1 MSESEDFFGNA
12 KKELEAYIENRILL
26 AKMQVTQKLSHKMA
40 SVVVITLL
48 STIFAFAL
56 VFGGIMAAYYLTDL
70 TGSLVKGFGY
80 VAAFFL
86 GLLFIIVL
94 FRKKLAAV
102 VVDAL
107 IKNLFK

>member
-12 KKELEAYIENRILL
+12 KKELEAYIANRMLL
-26 AKMQVTQKLSHKMA
+26 AKMELTQKLSHKMA

-48 STIFAFAL
+48 STLFAFAL

-86 GLLFIIVL
+86 GLFLIVVL
-94 FRKKLAAV
+94 FRKKLATV

>member
-12 KKELEAYIENRILL
+12 KKELEAYIANRILL
-26 AKMQVTQKLSHKMA
+26 AKMQVTQQVSHKMA
-40 SVVVITLL
+40 AVVVFMLL
-48 STIFAFAL
+48 SVLLAFAMI
-56 VFGGIMAAYYLTDL
+56 FGGIMAAYYLTDL

-86 GLLFIIVL
+86 GLLLIVVL
-94 FRKKLAAV
+94 FRKKLATL
-102 VVDAL
+102 VVDVF

>member
-86 GLLFIIVL
+86 GLLFIVVL

>member
-1 MSESEDFFGNA
+1 MSESDDFFGNA
-12 KKELEAYIENRILL
+12 KKELAAYIENRILL
-26 AKMQVTQKLSHKMA
+26 AKMQVTQKLSHKLA
-40 SVVVITLL
+40 SVVVIILL

-86 GLLFIIVL
+86 GLLLIVVL
-94 FRKKLAAV
+94 FRKKLATV

>member
-48 STIFAFAL
+48 STLFAFAL

-86 GLLFIIVL
+86 GLLLIVVL
-94 FRKKLAAV
+94 FRKKLATV

>member
-12 KKELEAYIENRILL
+12 KKELEAYIANRMLL
-26 AKMQVTQKLSHKMA
+26 AKMELTQKLSHKMA
-40 SVVVITLL
+40 SVVVIALL
-48 STIFAFAL
+48 STLFAFAL

-86 GLLFIIVL
+86 SLFLIVVM
-94 FRKKLAAV
+94 FRKKLATV

>member
-1 MSESEDFFGNA
+1 MSESDNFFGNA
-12 KKELEAYIENRILL
+12 KKEFEAYIANRILL
-26 AKMQVTQKLSHKMA
+26 AKMQVTQQVSHKMA
-40 SVVVITLL
+40 SVVVITLIA
-48 STIFAFAL
+48 TIFAFAM

-86 GLLFIIVL
+86 GLLLIVVL
-94 FRKKLAAV
+94 FRKKLATL
-102 VVDAL
+102 VVDVF

>member
-12 KKELEAYIENRILL
+12 KKELEAYIANRILL
-26 AKMQVTQKLSHKMA
+26 AKMQVTQQVSQKMA
-40 SVVVITLL
+40 SVVVLTLIA
-48 STIFAFAL
+48 TIFAFAL

-86 GLLFIIVL
+86 ALLFIVVL
-94 FRKKLAAV
+94 FRKKLASL
-102 VVDAL
+102 VVDSI
-107 IKNLFK
+107 IKNLFN

>member
-80 VAAFFL
+80 VSAFFL

>member
-86 GLLFIIVL
+86 GLLFTIVF

>member
-1 MSESEDFFGNA
+1 MSESDDFFGNA
-12 KKELEAYIENRILL
+12 KKELETYIENRILL

-48 STIFAFAL
+48 ATIFAFAL

-86 GLLFIIVL
+86 GLLLIVVF
-94 FRKKLAAV
+94 FRKKLATL

>member
-1 MSESEDFFGNA
+1 MSESDDFFGNA

-56 VFGGIMAAYYLTDL
+56 VFGGIMVAYYLTDL

-86 GLLFIIVL
+86 ALLLIVVL
-94 FRKKLAAV
+94 FRKKLATV

>member
-40 SVVVITLL
+40 SVLMITLL
-48 STIFAFAL
+48 ATIFAFAM

-80 VAAFFL
+80 VAAFYL
-86 GLLFIIVL
+86 ALLILAFF
-94 FRKKLAAV
+94 FRKKLIAV
-102 VVDAL
+102 MVDAI
-107 IKNLFK
+107 IKNILK

>member
-86 GLLFIIVL
+86 GLLFIVLL
-94 FRKKLAAV
+94 FRKKLAAI

>member
-48 STIFAFAL
+48 STIFTFAL

>member
-12 KKELEAYIENRILL
+12 KKELEDYIANRILL
-26 AKMQVTQKLSHKMA
+26 AKMQVTQQVSHKMA
-40 SVVVITLL
+40 SVVVLMLVAI
-48 STIFAFAL
+48 IFAFVL

-86 GLLFIIVL
+86 GLLLIVVL
-94 FRKKLAAV
+94 FRKKLAAAV
-102 VVDAL
+102 VNAL

>member
-48 STIFAFAL
+48 STIFTFAL

-86 GLLFIIVL
+86 GLLFVIVL

>member
-26 AKMQVTQKLSHKMA
+26 AKMQVTQKLSHKLA
-40 SVVVITLL
+40 SVVIITLL
-48 STIFAFAL
+48 ATIFAFAM

-80 VAAFFL
+80 VAAFYL
-86 GLLFIIVL
+86 ALLFL
-94 FRKKLAAV
+94 AFFFRKKLIAV
-102 VVDAL
+102 MVDAI
-107 IKNLFK
+107 IKNILK

>member
-40 SVVVITLL
+40 SVLMITLL
-48 STIFAFAL
+48 ATIFAFAM

-80 VAAFFL
+80 VAAFYL
-86 GLLFIIVL
+86 VLLILAFF
-94 FRKKLAAV
+94 FRKKLIAV
-102 VVDAL
+102 MVDAI
-107 IKNLFK
+107 IKNILK

>member
-1 MSESEDFFGNA
+1 MSESDDFFGNA

-86 GLLFIIVL
+86 GLLLIVVL
-94 FRKKLAAV
+94 FRKKLATV

>member
-1 MSESEDFFGNA
+1 MPESDNFFGNA
-12 KKELEAYIENRILL
+12 KAELEAYIENRILL

-40 SVVVITLL
+40 SAVIIVLL
-48 STIFAFAL
+48 ATIFAFVL

-86 GLLFIIVL
+86 VLLLVLIL
-94 FRKKLAAV
+94 FRKKLAAL
-102 VVDAL
+102 VVDSL

>member
-12 KKELEAYIENRILL
+12 KKELEAYIANRMLL
-26 AKMQVTQKLSHKMA
+26 AKMELTQKLSHKMA

-48 STIFAFAL
+48 STLFAFAL
-56 VFGGIMAAYYLTDL
+56 VFGGIMTAYYVTDL

-86 GLLFIIVL
+86 GLFLVVVL
-94 FRKKLAAV
+94 FRKKLATV

>member
-1 MSESEDFFGNA
+1 MSESEDFFGKA
-12 KKELEAYIENRILL
+12 KEELEAYIANRILL
-26 AKMQVTQKLSHKMA
+26 AKMQVTQQVSQKMA
-40 SVVVITLL
+40 SVVIISLIAM
-48 STIFAFAL
+48 IFSFAL

-86 GLLFIIVL
+86 GILLIVVL

-102 VVDAL
+102 VMNT
-107 IKNLFK
+107 IIQNLFK